1 MWFDKYLKT
10 KKNNTILQPADLYRL
25 IEEVFEVEKGRFF
38 GFQKSELQILKEQ
51 FLNERKS
58 MTLTLDAI
66 PEIDVT
72 ELGWTDVTREGE
84 KPIDGPERL
93 KLLQFL
99 QHVQG
104 EDFVE
109 KIASI
114 SNFYDNPD
122 AAMQAVFGE
131 GGSSSTA
138 QQISVVLSYLVFYK
152 TLTKIIANFNA
163 ASAGFSF
170 EAFLAVL
177 MEGEQI
183 PANTGTIADFIS
195 RADGTAMPV
204 SLKLYQDGNLH
215 VGGSF
220 RDLVGDMTNPKFDN
234 DLMRYVAV
242 TKRFEGG
249 QKEGQT
255 VNGFLKWYRF
265 DFTLD
270 NIFDILSR
278 SSKHSKLC
286 IQLPKQ
292 GQAFVDSLPGIA
304 TPSTEEMEKKYEI
317 AFRKE
322 IEALNKAYASKGLEA
337 LQVDETF
344 VEQFLKNLS
353 WATQLSDKFFVPFD
367 PDAGLSDEE
376 KAAPDYEKREPY
388 VKRGTSPMYGSGA
401 EFNALID
408 IVLATLAQVNEASQQ
423 PRYNLEDKAVTNRS
437 TGLAISIARRA
448 KAANNGGGAADK
460 LSILKSYSA
469 TKETQRRN
477 AILNQKKNWYTP
489 EESRE
494 LYNEMS
500 REEKIAALTR
510 ARGYLSTEQFGL
522 TQGMVAE
529 VHTYSDS
536 RVLGPN
542 QEKAF
547 FGAINVGRKNTQKML
562 NRVTGLLNESLFDIF
577 VNVKA
582 IQDNTYAYMAGGL
595 QDNKKAEEAI
605 TASENVISKTEELKS
620 GKDENTQ

>member
-1 MWFDKYLKT
+1 MTWYRDLLSENNKKPSLSTFD
-10 KKNNTILQPADLYRL
+10 DLYTL
-25 IEEVFEVEKGRFF
+25 IAEVYEVEKDKLFKTH
-38 GFQKSELQILKEQ
+38 KSEMEILREQ
-51 FLNERKS
+51 FINERKS

-66 PEIDVT
+66 PEIAVT
-72 ELGWTDVTREGE
+72 ELGWTDVTRETE
-84 KPIDGPERL
+84 TPVDGPERQ

-99 QHVQG
+99 EHIEG
-104 EDFVE
+104 TDFVE

-122 AAMQAVFGE
+122 AAMQAMFGE
-131 GGSSSTA
+131 EGSTSSA
-138 QQISVVLSYLVFYK
+138 QQIAVALSYLVFYK

-177 MEGEQI
+177 MKGEQI

-195 RADGTAMPV
+195 RADGSAMPV

-234 DLMRYVAV
+234 DLMRYIAV

-249 QKEGQT
+249 EKEGQT
-255 VNGFLKWYRF
+255 VNGFLRWYRF

-278 SSKHSKLC
+278 SSKHSRLC
-286 IQLPKQ
+286 IQLPRE

-304 TPSTEEMEKKYEI
+304 APSAEEMEKKYEI
-317 AFRKE
+317 AFTKE
-322 IEALNKAYASKGLEA
+322 MEALNKAYAAKGLEE
-337 LQVDETF
+337 LQVDEAF

-353 WATQLSDKFFVPFD
+353 WATQLSDKFFIPFD

-388 VKRGTSPMYGSGA
+388 VKRGTSAMYGSGP

-408 IVLATLAQVNEASQQ
+408 VVLGTLAQVNEMSSE
-423 PRYNLEDKAVTNRS
+423 PRYDLESKAITNRS

-460 LSILKSYSA
+460 LSILKLYSA

-500 REEKIAALTR
+500 REEKIAALTQ

-542 QEKAF
+542 QERAY

-562 NRVTGLLNESLFDIF
+562 NRVTGLLNQSLFDIF

-582 IQDNTYAYMAGGL
+582 IQDNTYAYVAGGM
-595 QDNKKAEEAI
+595 QDNERANEAI
-605 TASENVISKTEELKS
+605 TASSNVISKTVELQSATDK
-620 GKDENTQ
+620 

>member
-1 MWFDKYLKT
+1 MTWHKEFLSENNKKPSLSTFD
-10 KKNNTILQPADLYRL
+10 DLYTL
-25 IEEVFEVEKGRFF
+25 IAEVYEVEKDKLFKAH
-38 GFQKSELQILKEQ
+38 KSEMELLREQ
-51 FLNERKS
+51 FINEKKS

-66 PEIDVT
+66 PEIAVT
-72 ELGWTDVTREGE
+72 ELGWTDVTRESE
-84 KPIDGPERL
+84 TPVNGPERQ

-99 QHVQG
+99 EHIQG

-122 AAMQAVFGE
+122 AAMQAMFGE
-131 GGSSSTA
+131 EGSTSTA
-138 QQISVVLSYLVFYK
+138 QQIAVALSYLVFYK

-177 MEGEQI
+177 MKGEQI

-195 RADGTAMPV
+195 RADGTSMPV

-249 QKEGQT
+249 EKEGQT

-286 IQLPKQ
+286 IQLPRQ
-292 GQAFVDSLPGIA
+292 GQAFVDGLPGIA
-304 TPSTEEMEKKYEI
+304 TPSAEEMEKKYEI

-322 IEALNKAYASKGLEA
+322 MEAMNAKLPEE
-337 LQVDETF
+337 LQVDEVF

-367 PDAGLSDEE
+367 PDVGLSDEE
-376 KAAPDYEKREPY
+376 KASPDYEPRAPY

-408 IVLATLAQVNEASQQ
+408 VVLGTLAQVNEMSQQ
-423 PRYNLEDKAVTNRS
+423 PRYNLDDKSITGRRA
-437 TGLAISIARRA
+437 GLAISIARRA

-460 LSILKSYSA
+460 LSILKLYSA

-489 EESRE
+489 DESRD

-500 REEKIAALTR
+500 REEKIAALTQ

-529 VHTYSDS
+529 VHTYSES

-542 QEKAF
+542 QDKAF

-562 NRVTGLLNESLFDIF
+562 NRVTGLLNQSLFDIF

-582 IQDNTYAYMAGGL
+582 IQDNTYAYVAGGM
-595 QDNKKAEEAI
+595 QDNERANEAI
-605 TASENVISKTEELKS
+605 TASSNVISKTVELQSTTDK
-620 GKDENTQ
+620 

>member
-1 MWFDKYLKT
+1 MTWHKEFLSENNKKPSLSTFD
-10 KKNNTILQPADLYRL
+10 DLYTL
-25 IEEVFEVEKGRFF
+25 IAEVYEVEKDKLFKAH
-38 GFQKSELQILKEQ
+38 KSEMELLREQ
-51 FLNERKS
+51 FINEKKS

-66 PEIDVT
+66 PEIAVT
-72 ELGWTDVTREGE
+72 ELGWTDVTRESE
-84 KPIDGPERL
+84 TPVNGPERQ

-99 QHVQG
+99 EHIQG

-122 AAMQAVFGE
+122 AAMQAMFGE
-131 GGSSSTA
+131 EGSTSSA
-138 QQISVVLSYLVFYK
+138 QQIAVALSYLVFYK

-177 MEGEQI
+177 MKGEQI

-234 DLMRYVAV
+234 DLMRYIAV

-249 QKEGQT
+249 EKEGQT
-255 VNGFLKWYRF
+255 VNGFLRWYRF

-286 IQLPKQ
+286 IQLPRQ

-304 TPSTEEMEKKYEI
+304 PPSAEEMEKKYEI
-317 AFRKE
+317 AFMEEMK
-322 IEALNKAYASKGLEA
+322 AMNNKLPEE
-337 LQVDETF
+337 LQVDEVF

-408 IVLATLAQVNEASQQ
+408 VVLGTLAQVNEVSSE
-423 PRYNLEDKAVTNRS
+423 PRYDLESKAITNRS

-500 REEKIAALTR
+500 REEKIAALTQ

-562 NRVTGLLNESLFDIF
+562 NRVTGLLNQSLFDIF

-582 IQDNTYAYMAGGL
+582 IQDNTYAYVAGGM
-595 QDNKKAEEAI
+595 QDNERANEAI
-605 TASENVISKTEELKS
+605 TASSNVISKTVELQSTTNK
-620 GKDENTQ
+620 

>member
-1 MWFDKYLKT
+1 MTWYREVLSENKQNKSVSTLGDLLK
-10 KKNNTILQPADLYRL
+10 L
-25 IEEVFEVEKGRFF
+25 IEEVYEVEKGTLFK
-38 GFQKSELQILKEQ
+38 QVKSELQVLKEQ
-51 FLNERKS
+51 FINERKS

-84 KPIDGPERL
+84 EPINGPERQ

-99 QHVQG
+99 QHIQG
-104 EDFVE
+104 DDFVE

-122 AAMQAVFGE
+122 AAMQAIFGE
-131 GGSSSTA
+131 EGNTSSA
-138 QQISVVLSYLVFYK
+138 QQIQATLSYLVFYK

-177 MEGEQI
+177 MKGEQI

-249 QKEGQT
+249 EKEGQT
-255 VNGFLKWYRF
+255 VNGFLRWYRF

-278 SSKHSKLC
+278 SSKHSRLC

-304 TPSTEEMEKKYEI
+304 TPSAEEMEKNYQAAFEKEMEI
-317 AFRKE
+317 MN
-322 IEALNKAYASKGLEA
+322 NKLPEE
-337 LQVDETF
+337 LQVDEVF

-376 KAAPDYEKREPY
+376 KAAPDYEPRAPY

-401 EFNALID
+401 AFNELIEV
-408 IVLATLAQVNEASQQ
+408 VLATLAQVNEMSQQ
-423 PRYNLEDKAVTNRS
+423 PRYNLEDKSITGRRS
-437 TGLAISIARRA
+437 GLAIAIARRA
-448 KAANNGGGAADK
+448 KAANNGGGAAEK
-460 LSILKSYSA
+460 LSILKLYSA

-500 REEKIAALTR
+500 REEKIVALTQ

-542 QEKAF
+542 QDKAF

-562 NRVTGLLNESLFDIF
+562 NRVTGLLNQSLFDIF

-595 QDNKKAEEAI
+595 QDNSKAEEAI
-605 TASENVISKTEELKS
+605 TASENVISKTEELRDTEK
-620 GKDENTQ
+620 TP